1 MVWDDNHKFT
11 IDPDPGD
18 GSTNAE
24 AMLSLMEHYRVCHL
38 HEMKN
43 QVREARGRWRE
54 EVAGWPQEREKM
66 LEEIEQ
72 GLWRLTTWDRPARLK
87 LMDAMSERQQQKAKK
102 ETNGSCPQH

>member
-24 AMLSLMEHYRVCHL
+24 AVLSLVHHYRTCHL

-43 QVREARGRWRE
+43 QVREARARWRE
-54 EVAGWPQEREKM
+54 DLAGWPQEREKM
-66 LEEIEQ
+66 LDDIEQ
-72 GLWRLTTWDRPARLK
+72 GLWRLTMWNRPARRRLEDV
-87 LMDAMSERQQQKAKK
+87 MAERQKLKQESDSQ
-102 ETNGSCPQH
+102 